1 MTLTQSWPA
10 RGPRPR
16 VIKIT
21 TTAWAAILPAGP
33 LLIHPTHTL
42 ALSAALAWAHTKE
55 NRNV

>member
-1 MTLTQSWPA
+1 MTLYHTWPT

-21 TTAWAAILPAGP
+21 ATTWAAILPAGP

-42 ALSAALAWAHTKE
+42 ALSAALAWARTKE
-55 NRNV
+55 NRA

>member
-1 MTLTQSWPA
+1 MTLLEAWPA

-21 TTAWAAILPAGP
+21 SRAWAVVLPAGP

-42 ALSAALAWAHTKE
+42 ALAAALAWTRTKE
-55 NRNV
+55 N

>member
-1 MTLTQSWPA
+1 MTLYHTWPT

-21 TTAWAAILPAGP
+21 ATTWATILPAGP

-42 ALSAALAWAHTKE
+42 ALSAALAWARTKG
-55 NRNV
+55 NRA